1 MGLLTVTEAVETM
14 QKKNIRLAEAELEF
28 VLQFAIATGDKEL
41 TEKLIEELAD
51 TDAEREVIF
60 TKYQTLTGLRPEWIQ
75 KIELLLISLAR
86 YQMQGQKSME
96 ALEEILAAY
105 GVKGLV
111 EEVPELS
118 LGEAEVMEAVPEP
131 VMAGR

>member
-1 MGLLTVTEAVETM
+1 MGLLTVMEAVETM
-14 QKKNIRLAEAELEF
+14 QKKNIRLAEEELEF

-51 TDAEREVIF
+51 TDAEREAIF
-60 TKYQTLTGLRPEWIQ
+60 TKYQTLTGFRPEWIQ
-75 KIELLLISLAR
+75 KIELLLIALER
-86 YQMQGQKSME
+86 YQMQGQKSM
-96 ALEEILAAY
+96 AVLEEILVAY
-105 GVKGLV
+105 GVKGLA

-118 LGEAEVMEAVPEP
+118 LDEERVSEVVPEP

>member
-14 QKKNIRLAEAELEF
+14 QKKNIRLPEAELEF

-51 TDAEREVIF
+51 TDAEREAIF
-60 TKYQTLTGLRPEWIQ
+60 TKYQTLTGFRPEWIQ
-75 KIELLLISLAR
+75 KIELLLIALER

-96 ALEEILAAY
+96 VLEEILAAY
-105 GVKGLV
+105 GKKGLA

-118 LGEAEVMEAVPEP
+118 NDEERVSKAVLEP
-131 VMAGR
+131 VVTGR